1 MNNLPKLLICIGD
14 LEISIIAGYIDE
26 HNNFKLLEKLS
37 FSIDG
42 MNDNKISDIDKT
54 TNLIKKNIL
63 LIEQKVN
70 HAFNNV
76 ILILDNLDISF
87 LNLSGFKKLNGTQIR
102 KENITYILNSLK
114 SCVDEF
120 EKKKKILHI
129 FNSEHCIDN
138 KKIDNL
144 PIGLFGEFYS
154 HELSFILINLNDY
167 KNLINI
173 FQKCNLNIKKILT
186 ESYIKGSHI
195 CNLHPETNTFYYIQ
209 INTNNCK
216 IIYVKNDSIIFEE
229 KFKFGTEIVEKDIS
243 KIISINLDMV
253 KKILT
258 SNVEIEKI
266 KDDEL
271 IEKDYFIDQHFKKVK
286 KKTIVDI
293 AKARILELAELI
305 CIRNIN
311 LHEPKKNVRKI
322 FLEINDLRHL
332 NCFQNIYSSCFSHGN
347 KFEVEILHNNKYEEL
362 LTTAYQI
369 VHFGWKKEAIPFAK
383 ENGSFIS
390 RIFRDIFS

>member
-1 MNNLPKLLICIGD
+1 MN
-14 LEISIIAGYIDE
+14 
-26 HNNFKLLEKLS
+26 
-37 FSIDG
+37 
-42 MNDNKISDIDKT
+42 
-54 TNLIKKNIL
+54 
-63 LIEQKVN
+63 
-70 HAFNNV
+70 
-76 ILILDNLDISF
+76 
-87 LNLSGFKKLNGTQIR
+87 
-102 KENITYILNSLK
+102 LK
-114 SCVDEF
+114 
-120 EKKKKILHI
+120 KKKKILHI
-129 FNSEHCIDN
+129 FNSEHCLDN

-154 HELSFILINLNDY
+154 HELSFVLINLNDY

-195 CNLHPETNTFYYIQ
+195 SNLHPETNTFYYIQ
-209 INTNNCK
+209 INSNNCK

-229 KFKFGTEIVEKDIS
+229 KFKFGSEIVEKDIS

-253 KKILT
+253 KEILA
-258 SNVEIEKI
+258 SNLEMEKI

-271 IEKDYFIDQHFKKVK
+271 IEKDYFIDQHFRKVK

-311 LHEPKKNVRKI
+311 LQESKKNVRKI
-322 FLEINDLRHL
+322 LLEINDLRHL
-332 NCFQNIYSSCFSHGN
+332 NSFQNIYSSYFSHGN
-347 KFEVEILHNNKYEEL
+347 KFKVEILHNNKYEEL

-390 RIFRDIFS
+390 RIFRAIFS